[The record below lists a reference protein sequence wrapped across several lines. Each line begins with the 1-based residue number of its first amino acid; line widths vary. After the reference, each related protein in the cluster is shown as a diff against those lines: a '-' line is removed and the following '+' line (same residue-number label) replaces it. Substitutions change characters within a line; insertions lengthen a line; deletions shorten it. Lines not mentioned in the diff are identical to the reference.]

1 MAEVQKFSLAYDP
14 AEDRLA
20 LDIEDRAGE
29 TTRLWLTERLCRNLA
44 PALIKLLSDRTA
56 PQAAGAVAQSTV
68 QSWAQ
73 VAAMQGF
80 GQTPAVQL
88 KPQAPSGLVS
98 AVHVTPTNDR
108 FVVKFDFGEQSRSI
122 NFDEP
127 ALRQTLGL
135 MQRLYRQAGW
145 PADIWPDWIADPA
158 ADAASGTVN

>member
-1 MAEVQKFSLAYDP
+1 MSEIHKFTLAYDA

-20 LDIEDRAGE
+20 FDAEDSGGE

-44 PALIKLLSDRTA
+44 PALIKLLTEKG
-56 PQAAGAVAQSTV
+56 AAKATGAVAESTV

-80 GQTPAVQL
+80 GGTPAVKL
-88 KPQAPSGLVS
+88 KAQAPSGLVS
-98 AVHVTPTNDR
+98 AVHVTPTNGR
-108 FVVKFDFGEQSRSI
+108 FLVKFDFAGQSRSI

-127 ALRQTLGL
+127 ALRQTLAL

-145 PADIWPDWIADPA
+145 PAEIWPDWIADPA
-158 ADAASGTVN
+158 VDAASGTVN